1 MFQKQFFKSLL
12 IIPFLYSYEVLAG
25 PALPLQQL
33 DLAVLD
39 LNGAPFRYFHLANYQ
54 GDVLNSKHIPQNRN
68 PLKQITNPALVKLE
82 QTQQVTGLLLPKLN
96 YTASSQEIADI
107 ASQFDEGLLQKK
119 QNLPY

>member
-1 MFQKQFFKSLL
+1 VFQKQFFKSLL